1 MCIKCPLISC
11 RSALLFVLCLAF
23 SSFSLARAADVVYFD
38 RPESAKL
45 FDEAEVKGQFWTL
58 VRYFISEKIDTFCG
72 VASSIMVLNALEV
85 PSPVAK
91 FTYPYN
97 KFDEDNFFTPAAL
110 EVQPVH
116 SVAGNGQTLEQLAG
130 VLRTFGLA
138 VEAHH
143 ADTLSLDRFRALAV
157 DTLKTK
163 DRYIVVNFSRVK
175 LTQEGSGHFSPL
187 AAYDRKSDRFLLMDV
202 ARYKYPPAWVKAQD
216 LWNAMNTDDKDAKAK
231 RGFVIIGRTK
241 R

>member
-1 MCIKCPLISC
+1 MDKHIRFGKMVCM
-11 RSALLFVLCLAF
+11 LCLVF
-23 SSFSLARAADVVYFD
+23 SSLSLTCAADSNKVVYFD
-38 RPESAKL
+38 QRESAKL

-97 KFDEDNFFTPAAL
+97 KFDEDNFFTSAAL
-110 EVQPVH
+110 EVQRVH
-116 SVAGNGQTLEQLAG
+116 SVAGNGQTLEQLADT
-130 VLRTFGLA
+130 LRTFGLTLE
-138 VEAHH
+138 VHH
-143 ADTLSLDRFRALAV
+143 ANTLSLDQFRTLAV
-157 DTLKTK
+157 NALETK
-163 DRYIVVNFSRVK
+163 DRYMIVNFSRVT
-175 LTQEGSGHFSPL
+175 LAQEGGGHFSPL
-187 AAYDRKSDRFLLMDV
+187 AAYDGKSDRFLLMDV
-202 ARYKYPPAWVKAQD
+202 ARYKYPPAWVKAEH
-216 LWNAMNTDDKDAKAK
+216 LWNAMNTDDADAKAK

>member
-1 MCIKCPLISC
+1 MKKYIRFGRMLC
-11 RSALLFVLCLAF
+11 VLCLVF
-23 SSFSLARAADVVYFD
+23 SWPSLTCAADSDKVVYFD
-38 RPESAKL
+38 QPESAKL
-45 FDEAEVKGQFWTL
+45 FDEAGVKGQFWTL

-116 SVAGNGQTLEQLAG
+116 SVAGNGQTLEQLASM
-130 VLRTFGLA
+130 LRTFGLTLE
-138 VEAHH
+138 VHH
-143 ADTLSLDRFRALAV
+143 ADTLSLDQFRTLAV

-163 DRYIVVNFSRVK
+163 DRYIVVNFLRAK
-175 LTQEGSGHFSPL
+175 LAQEGGGHFSPL
-187 AAYDRKSDRFLLMDV
+187 AAYDKKSDRFLLMDV
-202 ARYKYPPAWVKAQD
+202 ARYKYPPAWVKAED
-216 LWNAMNTDDKDAKAK
+216 LWYAINTDDTDAKAK
-231 RGFVIIGRTK
+231 RGFAIISRSK
-241 R
+241 K